1 MEEVQERRK
10 PCRNLYVPFCQL
22 LCRWS
27 TGTCQYSTFCRF
39 AHPTGIDT
47 NVTWINE
54 HPTEYFTAMVRECTI
69 CQGLRLNPI
78 LSLMCRLNLP
88 EWIDYDI
95 LVMSIEFEDVWIWFG
110 DHS

>member
-1 MEEVQERRK
+1 
-10 PCRNLYVPFCQL
+10 
-22 LCRWS
+22 
-27 TGTCQYSTFCRF
+27 
-39 AHPTGIDT
+39 
-47 NVTWINE
+47 
-54 HPTEYFTAMVRECTI
+54 MVRECTI

-78 LSLMCRLNLP
+78 LSLMRRLNLP